1 MILYEEVCALSEE
14 MKMKS
19 IWTAVLV
26 LLLILSMSVFYNAV
40 SSKSF
45 QSKTIESLDEKK
57 TTVLELTASST
68 AASAAISMLPGDV
81 GTPIAEK
88 LADLSGYFLVIF
100 CAIYFEK
107 YLFTISGFLAF
118 RILFPVA
125 LIFLIGWL
133 WSNWPSLRRFG
144 AKLVAFGLILF
155 ALIPASMAASDYI
168 EKTYKASYEE
178 TIQAA
183 KESSEEARK
192 SASSSTSQGTDADS
206 DTGSGSDSSSSDAE
220 SDSSNSEKSGGSWWD
235 KLIGSVE
242 SGVSSVGDSIANATT
257 NIADKFDNL
266 LSRFIDAI
274 AVLMVTSC
282 LIPIAILVIF
292 IYVTKLIFGISK
304 DIPWPNVPKGS
315 RVLKKVRAGK
325 AE

>member
-242 SGVSSVGDSIANATT
+242 SGVSSVGDSIA
-257 NIADKFDNL
+257 
-266 LSRFIDAI
+266 LS
-274 AVLMVTSC
+274 
-282 LIPIAILVIF
+282 LIHI
-292 IYVTKLIFGISK
+292 
-304 DIPWPNVPKGS
+304 
-315 RVLKKVRAGK
+315 
-325 AE
+325 

>member
-1 MILYEEVCALSEE
+1 MSEE